1 MSRDFKH
8 SADVDQYQYR
18 NFNKFKKDL
27 KKDFFFSRNWIYQSQ
42 FQQPHLKRKLN
53 VWLTMNTLLSY
64 SILRS

>member
-1 MSRDFKH
+1 MLTST
-8 SADVDQYQYR
+8 
-18 NFNKFKKDL
+18 NIETLTNLKKDL

>member
-1 MSRDFKH
+1 MLTST
-8 SADVDQYQYR
+8 
-18 NFNKFKKDL
+18 NIETLTNLKKDL
-27 KKDFFFSRNWIYQSQ
+27 KKDCFFSRNWIYQSQ